1 MAARKRMFILAVAL
15 IALGF
20 VLQLAGAWPGC
31 CPPWIA
37 PQS

>member
-1 MAARKRMFILAVAL
+1 MAARRGVFLLAAAL
-15 IALGF
+15 IVSGF

-37 PQS
+37 P